1 MKAETKL
8 RKHRNLDTDLMIQP
22 SVEGSALNS
31 FSFIDPASGTIT
43 EQAEVVL
50 TAHLNRKKPGAGPGE
65 PSTERERERAKR
77 GEEQTHRLTL
87 F

>member
-8 RKHRNLDTDLMIQP
+8 RKHGNLDTDLMIQP

-31 FSFIDPASGTIT
+31 FSFIDPASVTIT

-65 PSTERERERAKR
+65 PPTERERAKR